1 MQYLISEN
9 VFSIGSPLDDE
20 IVMGEDKSCVV
31 KNDGG
36 NNKYVIYISNEHHF
50 THTIIDD
57 SNTLGEIYLVG
68 RTGVGTA
75 ARYFK
80 MDLYDMGYDEESQTI
95 VTFMRDRNRR
105 HTFTGRIII
114 KRTKPGDVKGMK
126 LYLVRPKN
134 IFGCKQVASL
144 DKEGVDCSWEYT
156 LGHDS
161 INRGIG
167 SKHRYNSIYG
177 WNIDDRPV
185 PSVPFRYNLDTDL
198 EADPILGLCGDFIIA
213 LKGDHPFRKN
223 LQYSLRLPTNSFIAI
238 SDQFMADLKDLYY
251 LLYYMKSEKKLVFE
265 HRYGPLTEAAYTI
278 KVHVPEAKRIVY
290 GTVGS
295 YRLLLDLKHDD
306 RPAVNFASECFGL
319 DSRSVEEY
327 KFTENYADENDW
339 KPNQLVLGVPS
350 KTPTESTKC
359 IEFSKA
365 KTYGRKVLDERP
377 WEGDD
382 TTGDYAE
389 NALIVGY
396 SLWTHLSSEDND
408 MKIEFEPIKVSKKKK
423 DRPNKKEGL
432 TSEER
437 KDRQSKETESEPFK
451 REKYKPSKKNRDASP
466 KEKNV
471 RPSKKRED
479 RPSGRKRK
487 GLSKKKKDEPTAQ
500 CVNGENMWQIT
511 VKKTSS
517 GEITHQVRVKG
528 ASTLAYREGLVR
540 SNLYD
545 LVNGE
550 KEKFDLYEVWKQKM
564 DSLEGDI
571 EKEANRC
578 R

>member
-1 MQYLISEN
+1 
-9 VFSIGSPLDDE
+9 
-20 IVMGEDKSCVV
+20 MGEDKSCVV

-68 RTGVGTA
+68 RTGVRTA

-80 MDLYDMGYDEESQTI
+80 MDLDDMGYDEESQTI
-95 VTFMRDRNRR
+95 VTFMKDSNRK

-114 KRTKPGDVKGMK
+114 KRTKPGDVKETK
-126 LYLVRPKN
+126 LYLVRTKN
-134 IFGCKQVASL
+134 ISGCKQVPSL
-144 DKEGVDCSWEYT
+144 DKEGLDCNWDYYT
-156 LGHDS
+156 LGHAL

-167 SKHRYNSIYG
+167 SKHRY
-177 WNIDDRPV
+177 DRPV

-198 EADPILGLCGDFIIA
+198 EADPIPGLCGDFIIA
-213 LKGDHPFRKN
+213 LKGSHPYHED
-223 LQYSLRLPTNSFIAI
+223 LQYSLRLPMNSFIAI
-238 SDQFMADLKDLYY
+238 SDEFMAELKDLYY

-319 DSRSVEEY
+319 ASRPLEEY

-339 KPNQLVLGVPS
+339 KPSQLVLGVPS

-389 NALIVGY
+389 NALIVGD

-423 DRPNKKEGL
+423 DRPNKKESR

-437 KDRQSKETESEPFK
+437 KDRQSKETEIEPVK
-451 REKYKPSKKNRDASP
+451 REKYKPSNKNRDASS

-471 RPSKKRED
+471 RPSKKKED
-479 RPSGRKRK
+479 RPSKRKGK

-528 ASTLAYREGLVR
+528 ANTLAYHKKLVR

-550 KEKFDLYEVWKQKM
+550 KEKFDLYEVWKQKI

>member
-1 MQYLISEN
+1 
-9 VFSIGSPLDDE
+9 
-20 IVMGEDKSCVV
+20 MGEDKSCVV

-68 RTGVGTA
+68 RTGVRTGES
-75 ARYFK
+75 YFQ
-80 MDLYDMGYDEESQTI
+80 MDLDDMGYDEESQTI
-95 VTFMRDRNRR
+95 VTFMKDSNRK

-114 KRTKPGDVKGMK
+114 KRTKPGDVKETK
-126 LYLVRPKN
+126 LYLVRTKN
-134 IFGCKQVASL
+134 ISGCKQVPSL
-144 DKEGVDCSWEYT
+144 DKEGLDCNWDYYT
-156 LGHDS
+156 LGHAL

-167 SKHRYNSIYG
+167 SKHRY
-177 WNIDDRPV
+177 DRPV

-198 EADPILGLCGDFIIA
+198 EADPIPGLCGDFIIA
-213 LKGDHPFRKN
+213 LKGSHPYHED
-223 LQYSLRLPTNSFIAI
+223 LQYSLRLPMNSFIAI
-238 SDQFMADLKDLYY
+238 SDEFMADLKDLYY

-319 DSRSVEEY
+319 ASRPLEEY

-359 IEFSKA
+359 IEFSEA
-365 KTYGRKVLDERP
+365 KTYGRKALDERP

-389 NALIVGY
+389 NALIVGD
-396 SLWTHLSSEDND
+396 SLWTNLSSEDND

-423 DRPNKKEGL
+423 DRPNKKESR

-437 KDRQSKETESEPFK
+437 KDRQSEETESEPFK
-451 REKYKPSKKNRDASP
+451 QEKYRPSKQNRDASS

-471 RPSKKRED
+471 RPSKKKED
-479 RPSGRKRK
+479 RPSRGKGK

-528 ASTLAYREGLVR
+528 ANTLAYHKKLVR
-540 SNLYD
+540 NNLYD

-564 DSLEGDI
+564 ASLESDI
-571 EKEANRC
+571 EEEANRC

>member
-1 MQYLISEN
+1 
-9 VFSIGSPLDDE
+9 
-20 IVMGEDKSCVV
+20 MGEDKSCVV

-75 ARYFK
+75 ARYFE
-80 MDLYDMGYDEESQTI
+80 MDLDDMGYDEESQTI
-95 VTFMRDRNRR
+95 VTFMKDSNRK

-114 KRTKPGDVKGMK
+114 KRTKPGDVKETK
-126 LYLVRPKN
+126 LYLVRTKN
-134 IFGCKQVASL
+134 ISGCKQVPSL
-144 DKEGVDCSWEYT
+144 DKEGLDCNWDYYT
-156 LGHDS
+156 LGHAL

-167 SKHRYNSIYG
+167 SKHRY
-177 WNIDDRPV
+177 DRPV

-198 EADPILGLCGDFIIA
+198 EADPIPGLCGDFIIA
-213 LKGDHPFRKN
+213 LKGSHPYHED
-223 LQYSLRLPTNSFIAI
+223 LQYSLRLPMNSFIAI
-238 SDQFMADLKDLYY
+238 SDEFMAELKDLYY

-319 DSRSVEEY
+319 ASRPLEEY

-365 KTYGRKVLDERP
+365 KTYGRKALDERP

-389 NALIVGY
+389 NALIVGD
-396 SLWTHLSSEDND
+396 SLWTNLSSEDND

-423 DRPNKKEGL
+423 DRPNKKESR

-437 KDRQSKETESEPFK
+437 KDRQSKETEIEPVK
-451 REKYKPSKKNRDASP
+451 REKYKPSNKNRDASS
-466 KEKNV
+466 KEKT
-471 RPSKKRED
+471 
-479 RPSGRKRK
+479 SGHPKRK
-487 GLSKKKKDEPTAQ
+487 KTDHQKGKERAFLKR
-500 CVNGENMWQIT
+500 
-511 VKKTSS
+511 KKTN
-517 GEITHQVRVKG
+517 Q
-528 ASTLAYREGLVR
+528 LR
-540 SNLYD
+540 S
-545 LVNGE
+545 V
-550 KEKFDLYEVWKQKM
+550 
-564 DSLEGDI
+564 
-571 EKEANRC
+571 
-578 R
+578 

>member
-1 MQYLISEN
+1 
-9 VFSIGSPLDDE
+9 
-20 IVMGEDKSCVV
+20 MGEDKSCVA
-31 KNDGG
+31 KNDDG

-68 RTGVGTA
+68 KTGVRAA

-80 MDLYDMGYDEESQTI
+80 MDLDDMGYDEESQTI

-114 KRTKPGDVKGMK
+114 KRTKPGDVKEMK

-198 EADPILGLCGDFIIA
+198 EADPIPGLCGDFIIA
-213 LKGDHPFRKN
+213 LKGSHPYHED

-238 SDQFMADLKDLYY
+238 SDEFMADLKDLYY

-319 DSRSVEEY
+319 ASRPLEEY

-350 KTPTESTKC
+350 KTPTESTK
-359 IEFSKA
+359 
-365 KTYGRKVLDERP
+365 
-377 WEGDD
+377 
-382 TTGDYAE
+382 
-389 NALIVGY
+389 
-396 SLWTHLSSEDND
+396 
-408 MKIEFEPIKVSKKKK
+408 
-423 DRPNKKEGL
+423 
-432 TSEER
+432 
-437 KDRQSKETESEPFK
+437 
-451 REKYKPSKKNRDASP
+451 
-466 KEKNV
+466 
-471 RPSKKRED
+471 
-479 RPSGRKRK
+479 
-487 GLSKKKKDEPTAQ
+487 
-500 CVNGENMWQIT
+500 
-511 VKKTSS
+511 
-517 GEITHQVRVKG
+517 
-528 ASTLAYREGLVR
+528 
-540 SNLYD
+540 
-545 LVNGE
+545 
-550 KEKFDLYEVWKQKM
+550 
-564 DSLEGDI
+564 
-571 EKEANRC
+571 
-578 R
+578 

>member
-1 MQYLISEN
+1 
-9 VFSIGSPLDDE
+9 
-20 IVMGEDKSCVV
+20 MGEDKSCVV

-68 RTGVGTA
+68 RTGVRTGES
-75 ARYFK
+75 YFQ
-80 MDLYDMGYDEESQTI
+80 MDLDDMGYDEESQTI
-95 VTFMRDRNRR
+95 VTFMKDSNRK

-114 KRTKPGDVKGMK
+114 KRTKPGDVKETK
-126 LYLVRPKN
+126 LYLVRTKN
-134 IFGCKQVASL
+134 ISGCKQVPSL
-144 DKEGVDCSWEYT
+144 DKEGLDCNWDYYT
-156 LGHDS
+156 LGHAL

-167 SKHRYNSIYG
+167 SKHRY
-177 WNIDDRPV
+177 DRPV

-198 EADPILGLCGDFIIA
+198 EADPIPGLCGDFIIA
-213 LKGDHPFRKN
+213 LKGSHPYHED
-223 LQYSLRLPTNSFIAI
+223 LQYSLRLPMNSFIAI
-238 SDQFMADLKDLYY
+238 SDEFMAELKDLYY

-319 DSRSVEEY
+319 ASRPLEEY

-389 NALIVGY
+389 NALIVGD

-423 DRPNKKEGL
+423 DRPNKKESR

-437 KDRQSKETESEPFK
+437 KDRQSKETEIEPVK
-451 REKYKPSKKNRDASP
+451 REKYKPSNKNRDASS

-471 RPSKKRED
+471 RPSKKKED
-479 RPSGRKRK
+479 RPSRGKGK

-528 ASTLAYREGLVR
+528 ASTLAYHKKLVR

-550 KEKFDLYEVWKQKM
+550 KEKFDLYEVWKQKI

>member
-1 MQYLISEN
+1 
-9 VFSIGSPLDDE
+9 
-20 IVMGEDKSCVV
+20 
-31 KNDGG
+31 
-36 NNKYVIYISNEHHF
+36 
-50 THTIIDD
+50 
-57 SNTLGEIYLVG
+57 
-68 RTGVGTA
+68 
-75 ARYFK
+75 
-80 MDLYDMGYDEESQTI
+80 
-95 VTFMRDRNRR
+95 
-105 HTFTGRIII
+105 
-114 KRTKPGDVKGMK
+114 
-126 LYLVRPKN
+126 
-134 IFGCKQVASL
+134 
-144 DKEGVDCSWEYT
+144 
-156 LGHDS
+156 
-161 INRGIG
+161 
-167 SKHRYNSIYG
+167 
-177 WNIDDRPV
+177 
-185 PSVPFRYNLDTDL
+185 
-198 EADPILGLCGDFIIA
+198 
-213 LKGDHPFRKN
+213 
-223 LQYSLRLPTNSFIAI
+223 
-238 SDQFMADLKDLYY
+238 
-251 LLYYMKSEKKLVFE
+251 MKSEKMLVFE
-265 HRYGPLTEAAYTI
+265 HRYGWYTKAAYTI

-319 DSRSVEEY
+319 ASRPLEEY

-339 KPNQLVLGVPS
+339 KPSQLVLGVPS

-389 NALIVGY
+389 NALIVGD

-423 DRPNKKEGL
+423 DRPNKKESR

-437 KDRQSKETESEPFK
+437 KDRQSKETEIEPVK
-451 REKYKPSKKNRDASP
+451 REKYKPSNKNRDASS

-471 RPSKKRED
+471 RPSKKKED
-479 RPSGRKRK
+479 RPSKRKGK

-528 ASTLAYREGLVR
+528 ANTLAYHKKLVR

-564 DSLEGDI
+564 ASLESDI
-571 EKEANRC
+571 EEETNRC

>member
-1 MQYLISEN
+1 
-9 VFSIGSPLDDE
+9 
-20 IVMGEDKSCVV
+20 MGEDKSCVV

-80 MDLYDMGYDEESQTI
+80 MDLDDMGYDEESQTI
-95 VTFMRDRNRR
+95 VTFMKDSNRK

-114 KRTKPGDVKGMK
+114 KRTKPGDVKEMK
-126 LYLVRPKN
+126 LYLVRTKN
-134 IFGCKQVASL
+134 ISGCKQVPSL
-144 DKEGVDCSWEYT
+144 DKEGLDCNWDYYT
-156 LGHDS
+156 LGHAL

-167 SKHRYNSIYG
+167 SKHRY
-177 WNIDDRPV
+177 DRPV

-198 EADPILGLCGDFIIA
+198 EADPIPGLCGDFIIA
-213 LKGDHPFRKN
+213 LKGSHPYHED
-223 LQYSLRLPTNSFIAI
+223 LQYSLRLPMNSFIAI
-238 SDQFMADLKDLYY
+238 SDEFMAELKDLYY

-319 DSRSVEEY
+319 ASRPLEEY

-365 KTYGRKVLDERP
+365 KTYGRKALDERP

-389 NALIVGY
+389 NALIVGD

-423 DRPNKKEGL
+423 DRPNKKESR

-437 KDRQSKETESEPFK
+437 KDRQSKETEIEPVK
-451 REKYKPSKKNRDASP
+451 REKYKPSNKNRDASS

-471 RPSKKRED
+471 RPSKKKED
-479 RPSGRKRK
+479 RPSKRKGK
-487 GLSKKKKDEPTAQ
+487 GLSKKKKDVPTAQ

-528 ASTLAYREGLVR
+528 ASTLAYHEGLVR

-550 KEKFDLYEVWKQKM
+550 KEKFDLYEVWKQKI

>member
-1 MQYLISEN
+1 
-9 VFSIGSPLDDE
+9 
-20 IVMGEDKSCVV
+20 MGEDKSCVV

-80 MDLYDMGYDEESQTI
+80 MDLDDMGYDEESQTI
-95 VTFMRDRNRR
+95 VTFMKDSNRK

-114 KRTKPGDVKGMK
+114 KRTKPGDVKETK
-126 LYLVRPKN
+126 LYLVRTKN
-134 IFGCKQVASL
+134 ISGCKQVPSL
-144 DKEGVDCSWEYT
+144 DKEGLDCNWDYYT
-156 LGHDS
+156 LGHAL

-167 SKHRYNSIYG
+167 SKHRY
-177 WNIDDRPV
+177 DRPV

-198 EADPILGLCGDFIIA
+198 EADPIPGLCGDFIIA
-213 LKGDHPFRKN
+213 LKGSHPYHED
-223 LQYSLRLPTNSFIAI
+223 LQYSLRLPMNSFIAI
-238 SDQFMADLKDLYY
+238 SDEFMAELKDLYY

-319 DSRSVEEY
+319 ASRPLEEY
-327 KFTENYADENDW
+327 KFTKNYADENDW

-365 KTYGRKVLDERP
+365 KTYGRKALDERP

-389 NALIVGY
+389 NALIVGD

-408 MKIEFEPIKVSKKKK
+408 MKIEFEPIKVSKKRK
-423 DRPNKKEGL
+423 DRPNKKKSRA
-432 TSEER
+432 SEER
-437 KDRQSKETESEPFK
+437 KDRQSEETESEPFK
-451 REKYKPSKKNRDASP
+451 REKYKPSNKNRDASS

-471 RPSKKRED
+471 RPSKKKED
-479 RPSGRKRK
+479 RPSKRKGK

-528 ASTLAYREGLVR
+528 ASTLAYHEGLVR

-550 KEKFDLYEVWKQKM
+550 KEKFDLYEVWKQKI

>member
-1 MQYLISEN
+1 M
-9 VFSIGSPLDDE
+9 
-20 IVMGEDKSCVV
+20 MGEDKSCVV

-68 RTGVGTA
+68 RTGVRTGES
-75 ARYFK
+75 YFQ
-80 MDLYDMGYDEESQTI
+80 MDLDDMGYDEESQTI
-95 VTFMRDRNRR
+95 VTFMKDSNRR

-114 KRTKPGDVKGMK
+114 KRTKPGDVKEMK

-134 IFGCKQVASL
+134 IFGCKQVPSL
-144 DKEGVDCSWEYT
+144 DEEGLDCNWDCYT
-156 LGHDS
+156 LGHAL

-167 SKHRYNSIYG
+167 SKLRY
-177 WNIDDRPV
+177 DRPV

-198 EADPILGLCGDFIIA
+198 EADPIPGLCGDFIIA
-213 LKGDHPFRKN
+213 LKGGHPYHED
-223 LQYSLRLPTNSFIAI
+223 LQYSLRLPMNSFIAI
-238 SDQFMADLKDLYY
+238 SDQFMAELKDSYY
-251 LLYYMKSEKKLVFE
+251 LLYYMKSEKKLTFE
-265 HRYGPLTEAAYTI
+265 HRYSRLTEAAYTI

-319 DSRSVEEY
+319 ASRPLEEY
-327 KFTENYADENDW
+327 KFAENYADENDW
-339 KPNQLVLGVPS
+339 KPSQLVLGVPS

-359 IEFSKA
+359 IEFCKA

-389 NALIVGY
+389 NALIVGD
-396 SLWTHLSSEDND
+396 SLWTHVSSEDND
-408 MKIEFEPIKVSKKKK
+408 MKIEFEPIKISKKKK
-423 DRPNKKEGL
+423 DIPNTKESR

-437 KDRQSKETESEPFK
+437 KDRQSEETESELFR
-451 REKYKPSKKNRDASP
+451 REKYRPSKQNRDASS

-471 RPSKKRED
+471 RPSKKKED
-479 RPSGRKRK
+479 RPSRRKGN

-500 CVNGENMWQIT
+500 CVKGENMWQIT
-511 VKKTSS
+511 VKRTSS

-528 ASTLAYREGLVR
+528 ASTLAYHEGLVR

-564 DSLEGDI
+564 ASLESDI
-571 EKEANRC
+571 EEEANRC

>member
-1 MQYLISEN
+1 
-9 VFSIGSPLDDE
+9 
-20 IVMGEDKSCVV
+20 MGEDKSCVV

-68 RTGVGTA
+68 RTGVRTGES
-75 ARYFK
+75 YFQ
-80 MDLYDMGYDEESQTI
+80 MDLDDMGYDEESQTI
-95 VTFMRDRNRR
+95 VTFMKDSNRK
-105 HTFTGRIII
+105 HTFTGRNII
-114 KRTKPGDVKGMK
+114 KRTKPGDVKETK
-126 LYLVRPKN
+126 LYLVRTKN
-134 IFGCKQVASL
+134 ISGCKQVPSL
-144 DKEGVDCSWEYT
+144 DKEGLDCNWDYYT
-156 LGHDS
+156 LGHAL

-167 SKHRYNSIYG
+167 SKHRY
-177 WNIDDRPV
+177 DRPV

-198 EADPILGLCGDFIIA
+198 EADPIPGLCGDFIIA
-213 LKGDHPFRKN
+213 LKGSHPYHED
-223 LQYSLRLPTNSFIAI
+223 LQYSLRLPMNSFIAI
-238 SDQFMADLKDLYY
+238 SDEFMAELKDLYY

-319 DSRSVEEY
+319 ASRPLEEY

-339 KPNQLVLGVPS
+339 KPSQLVLGVPS

-365 KTYGRKVLDERP
+365 KTYGRKVLDEKP

-389 NALIVGY
+389 NALIVGD
-396 SLWTHLSSEDND
+396 SLWTNLSSEDND

-423 DRPNKKEGL
+423 DRPNKKESR

-437 KDRQSKETESEPFK
+437 KDRQSKETEIEPVK
-451 REKYKPSKKNRDASP
+451 REKYKPSNKNRDASS

-471 RPSKKRED
+471 RPSKKKED
-479 RPSGRKRK
+479 RPSKRKGK

-528 ASTLAYREGLVR
+528 ASTLAYHEGLVK

-550 KEKFDLYEVWKQKM
+550 KEKFDLYEVWKQKI

>member
-1 MQYLISEN
+1 M
-9 VFSIGSPLDDE
+9 
-20 IVMGEDKSCVV
+20 MGEDKSFVV
-31 KNDGG
+31 KNDCG

-68 RTGVGTA
+68 RSRA
-75 ARYFK
+75 AGYFQ
-80 MDLYDMGYDEESQTI
+80 MDLDDMGYDEESQTI
-95 VTFMRDRNRR
+95 VTFMRDRHGR

-114 KRTKPGDVKGMK
+114 KHTKRGDVKNMR
-126 LYLVRPKN
+126 LYLVRPRN
-134 IFGCKQVASL
+134 LFGCEQVPSL
-144 DKEGVDCSWEYT
+144 DREGLDCSSEYT
-156 LGHDS
+156 LGRGS
-161 INRGIG
+161 INREIG
-167 SKHRYNSIYG
+167 SYQG
-177 WNIDDRPV
+177 DRPV
-185 PSVPFRYNLDTDL
+185 PSVPFRYDLNTDL
-198 EADPILGLCGDFIIA
+198 EADPIPDLCGDFIIA
-213 LKGDHPFRKN
+213 LEGDHPYDNRE
-223 LQYSLRLPTNSFIAI
+223 YSLRLPTNSFIAV
-238 SDQFMADLKDLYY
+238 SDEFMTDLERAFY
-251 LLYYMKSEKKLVFE
+251 LLYYMRSENKLVFE
-265 HRYGPLTEAAYTI
+265 HRYGLYTEAGYTI

-319 DSRSVEEY
+319 ASRSLEEY

-339 KPNQLVLGVPS
+339 KPSQLVLGVPS
-350 KTPTESTKC
+350 KTPSESTKC

-365 KTYGRKVLDERP
+365 KTYGRKVLDEKP

-389 NALIVGY
+389 NALIVGD
-396 SLWTHLSSEDND
+396 SLWSHLSSEDKD
-408 MKIEFEPIKVSKKKK
+408 MKIELEPIEVSNKKK
-423 DRPNKKEGL
+423 DRPNEKENR

-437 KDRQSKETESEPFK
+437 KDRQSEKTENEPLK
-451 REKYKPSKKNRDASP
+451 QKKYKPSKKNRDASS
-466 KEKNV
+466 KEKNA
-471 RPSKKRED
+471 RSSKKKED
-479 RPSGRKRK
+479 RPSRRKGK
-487 GLSKKKKDEPTAQ
+487 GLSKKKKDEPTVQ

-511 VKKTSS
+511 VKRISS

-528 ASTLAYREGLVR
+528 ASTLAYHEGLVR

-550 KEKFDLYEVWKQKM
+550 KEKFDLYTVWQQKM
-564 DSLEGDI
+564 ASLESDI
-571 EKEANRC
+571 EEEANRC

>member
-1 MQYLISEN
+1 M
-9 VFSIGSPLDDE
+9 
-20 IVMGEDKSCVV
+20 MGEDKSCVV

-36 NNKYVIYISNEHHF
+36 NNKYVIFISNEHHF

-57 SNTLGEIYLVG
+57 SKTLGEIYLVG
-68 RTGVGTA
+68 RTGVGAA

-80 MDLYDMGYDEESQTI
+80 IDLDDMGYDEESQTL
-95 VTFMRDRNRR
+95 VTFMKDSNRR

-114 KRTKPGDVKGMK
+114 KRTKPGDVREMK
-126 LYLVRPKN
+126 LYLVRPDN
-134 IFGCKQVASL
+134 IFGCKQVPSL
-144 DKEGVDCSWEYT
+144 DKEKVDCSWEYT

-167 SKHRYNSIYG
+167 SKHRYNHIFG

-185 PSVPFRYNLDTDL
+185 PSVPFRYDLNTDL
-198 EADPILGLCGDFIIA
+198 EADPIPGLCGDFIIS
-213 LKGDHPFRKN
+213 LKGDHPYSED
-223 LQYSLRLPTNSFIAI
+223 LEYSLRLPTNSFIAI
-238 SDQFMADLKDLYY
+238 SDQFMADIKEAFY
-251 LLYYMKSEKKLVFE
+251 LLYYLKPEKKLVFE
-265 HRYGPLTEAAYTI
+265 HRYGWYTKAAYTI

-319 DSRSVEEY
+319 ASRPLEEY

-350 KTPTESTKC
+350 KTPTESIKC
-359 IEFSKA
+359 IEFRKA
-365 KTYGRKVLDERP
+365 KTYGRNVLDEKP

-382 TTGDYAE
+382 TTGDYTE
-389 NALIVGY
+389 NALIVGD

-408 MKIEFEPIKVSKKKK
+408 MKIEFEPITVSKKKK
-423 DRPNKKEGL
+423 DRPNKKESH
-432 TSEER
+432 TSER
-437 KDRQSKETESEPFK
+437 KDRQSEETENEPFK
-451 REKYKPSKKNRDASP
+451 QKKYRPSKKNRDAST

-471 RPSKKRED
+471 RPSKKKED
-479 RPSGRKRK
+479 RPSRSKGK
-487 GLSKKKKDEPTAQ
+487 GLSKKKKDDEPTGQ
-500 CVNGENMWQIT
+500 CVNGENMWLIT

-517 GEITHQVRVKG
+517 GEITHRVRVKG
-528 ASTLAYREGLVR
+528 ASTLAYHEKLMR

-545 LVNGE
+545 LVNGD

-564 DSLEGDI
+564 ASLESDI
-571 EKEANRC
+571 EEEANRC

>member
-1 MQYLISEN
+1 
-9 VFSIGSPLDDE
+9 
-20 IVMGEDKSCVV
+20 MGD
-31 KNDGG
+31 
-36 NNKYVIYISNEHHF
+36 
-50 THTIIDD
+50 
-57 SNTLGEIYLVG
+57 
-68 RTGVGTA
+68 
-75 ARYFK
+75 
-80 MDLYDMGYDEESQTI
+80 DEESQTI
-95 VTFMRDRNRR
+95 VTFMKDRHKR

-114 KRTKPGDVKGMK
+114 KRTKPGDVKEMK
-126 LYLVRPKN
+126 LYLVRPDN
-134 IFGCKQVASL
+134 IFGCKKGASL
-144 DKEGVDCSWEYT
+144 DKEGVDCSWECT

-167 SKHRYNSIYG
+167 RKHRYNSIYG

-185 PSVPFRYNLDTDL
+185 PSVPFHYDLNTDL
-198 EADPILGLCGDFIIA
+198 EADPIPGLYGGFIIA
-213 LKGDHPFRKN
+213 LKGGHPYN
-223 LQYSLRLPTNSFIAI
+223 EDLEYSLRLPTNSFIAI
-238 SDQFMADLKDLYY
+238 SDQFMAYLKEAFY
-251 LLYYMKSEKKLVFE
+251 LHYYMKSEKKLVFE
-265 HRYGPLTEAAYTI
+265 DRYSRLTEAAFKI

-319 DSRSVEEY
+319 ASRPLEEY
-327 KFTENYADENDW
+327 NFAENYADENNW
-339 KPNQLVLGVPS
+339 KPSQLVLGVPS
-350 KTPTESTKC
+350 RTPTESTKC
-359 IEFSKA
+359 VEFSEA
-365 KTYGRKVLDERP
+365 KTYGRKVLDEKP
-377 WEGDD
+377 WGGDD

-389 NALIVGY
+389 NALIVGD
-396 SLWTHLSSEDND
+396 SLWTHFSSEDND
-408 MKIEFEPIKVSKKKK
+408 MKIEFEPIKASKKRK
-423 DRPNKKEGL
+423 DRPNKKESR

-437 KDRQSKETESEPFK
+437 KDRQYEETESEPFK
-451 REKYKPSKKNRDASP
+451 REKYKPSKKNRDASS

-471 RPSKKRED
+471 RPSKKKED
-479 RPSGRKRK
+479 RPSKRKGK

-528 ASTLAYREGLVR
+528 ASTLAYHGELVR

-550 KEKFDLYEVWKQKM
+550 KEKFDLYEVWKQKI

-571 EKEANRC
+571 EKEANRS

>member
-1 MQYLISEN
+1 
-9 VFSIGSPLDDE
+9 
-20 IVMGEDKSCVV
+20 MGEDKSCVV

-75 ARYFK
+75 ARYFE
-80 MDLYDMGYDEESQTI
+80 MDLDDMGYDEESQTI
-95 VTFMRDRNRR
+95 VTFMKDSNRK

-114 KRTKPGDVKGMK
+114 KRTKPGDVKETK
-126 LYLVRPKN
+126 LYLVRTKN
-134 IFGCKQVASL
+134 ISGCKQVPSL
-144 DKEGVDCSWEYT
+144 DKEGLDCNWDYYT
-156 LGHDS
+156 LGHAL

-167 SKHRYNSIYG
+167 SKHRY
-177 WNIDDRPV
+177 DRPV

-198 EADPILGLCGDFIIA
+198 EAEPIPGLCGDFIIA
-213 LKGDHPFRKN
+213 LKGSHPYHED
-223 LQYSLRLPTNSFIAI
+223 LQYSLRLPMNSFIAI
-238 SDQFMADLKDLYY
+238 SDEFMAELKDLYY

-319 DSRSVEEY
+319 ASRPLEEY

-365 KTYGRKVLDERP
+365 KTYGRKVLDEKP

-389 NALIVGY
+389 NALIVGD
-396 SLWTHLSSEDND
+396 SLWTNLSSEDND

-423 DRPNKKEGL
+423 DRPNKKESR

-437 KDRQSKETESEPFK
+437 KDRQSKETEIEPVK
-451 REKYKPSKKNRDASP
+451 REKYKPSNKNRDASS

-471 RPSKKRED
+471 RPSKKKED
-479 RPSGRKRK
+479 RPSKRKGK

-528 ASTLAYREGLVR
+528 ASTLAYHEGLVK

-550 KEKFDLYEVWKQKM
+550 KEKFDLYEVWKQKI

>member
-1 MQYLISEN
+1 
-9 VFSIGSPLDDE
+9 
-20 IVMGEDKSCVV
+20 MGEDKSCVV

-68 RTGVGTA
+68 RTGVRTGES
-75 ARYFK
+75 YFQ
-80 MDLYDMGYDEESQTI
+80 MDLDDMGYDEESQTI
-95 VTFMRDRNRR
+95 VTFMKDSNRK

-114 KRTKPGDVKGMK
+114 KRTKPGDVKETK
-126 LYLVRPKN
+126 LYLVRTKN
-134 IFGCKQVASL
+134 ISGCKQVPSL
-144 DKEGVDCSWEYT
+144 DKEGLDCNWDYYT
-156 LGHDS
+156 LGHAL

-167 SKHRYNSIYG
+167 SKHRY
-177 WNIDDRPV
+177 DRPV

-198 EADPILGLCGDFIIA
+198 EADPIPGLCGDFIIA
-213 LKGDHPFRKN
+213 LKGSHPYHED
-223 LQYSLRLPTNSFIAI
+223 LQYSLRLPMNSFIAI
-238 SDQFMADLKDLYY
+238 SDEFMAELKDLYY
-251 LLYYMKSEKKLVFE
+251 LLYYMKSERKLVFE

-306 RPAVNFASECFGL
+306 RPEVNFASECFGL
-319 DSRSVEEY
+319 ASRPLEEY

-359 IEFSKA
+359 IEFSEA
-365 KTYGRKVLDERP
+365 KTYGRKALDERP

-389 NALIVGY
+389 NALIVGD
-396 SLWTHLSSEDND
+396 SLWTNLSSEDND

-423 DRPNKKEGL
+423 DRPNKKESR

-437 KDRQSKETESEPFK
+437 KDRQSKETEIEPVK
-451 REKYKPSKKNRDASP
+451 REKYKPSNKNRDASS

-471 RPSKKRED
+471 RPSKKKED
-479 RPSGRKRK
+479 RPSKRKGK
-487 GLSKKKKDEPTAQ
+487 GLSKKKKDKPTAQ

-517 GEITHQVRVKG
+517 GEITHQVRLKG
-528 ASTLAYREGLVR
+528 ASTLAYHEGLVR

-550 KEKFDLYEVWKQKM
+550 KEKFDLYEVWKQKI